1 MAPTV
6 LMFCSAFP
14 SWSLCV
20 PGTGCSARAL
30 GKGSRHA
37 ALWLGCLDWLPFAQ
51 KPGTESRCSPWA
63 LLLRVLT
70 PERSSEPP
78 SPQPHPSTPVTV
90 LPWDSALPSVPRA
103 PLHGSGDSE
112 AAGGADPLQLLR
124 KSVFN
129 GDDLLVPISVR
140 GLILCL

>member
-1 MAPTV
+1 MASVCSEARDREPLLPLGPAAAGAYPGEV
-6 LMFCSAFP
+6 L
-14 SWSLCV
+14 
-20 PGTGCSARAL
+20 RA
-30 GKGSRHA
+30 
-37 ALWLGCLDWLPFAQ
+37 P
-51 KPGTESRCSPWA
+51 KPPA
-63 LLLRVLT
+63 
-70 PERSSEPP
+70 PP
-78 SPQPHPSTPVTV
+78 HTPVTV